1 MDTKTSPVSPK
12 CWRRSSF
19 VVGNMFVFV
28 LVNPLSATPL
38 FSPSS
43 LARAACAV
51 RPRGF
56 HAAGSE
62 SRTSPK
68 SAARRLL
75 GNAPYFPLFST
86 DLSAMASP
94 TLVIDPSDVARRVV
108 ESTTHGLYGVAANG
122 LTKCMFV
129 CMCMWLQNVVELW
142 VEVGQQSNSS

>member
-1 MDTKTSPVSPK
+1 
-12 CWRRSSF
+12 
-19 VVGNMFVFV
+19 V

-51 RPRGF
+51 WPRGF

-62 SRTSPK
+62 SRTSPNLPQGACYK
-68 SAARRLL
+68 AMHHSS
-75 GNAPYFPLFST
+75 LFSM

-108 ESTTHGLYGVAANG
+108 ESNLPCIY
-122 LTKCMFV
+122 V
-129 CMCMWLQNVVELW
+129 CM
-142 VEVGQQSNSS
+142 